1 MAFENYDLLSL
12 RTEVKLEFGI
22 SGAAKDSVVDRK
34 INDGIQW
41 IVRKR
46 DGLWPWQLKD
56 LVINVAAQGL
66 GVSDVTKGSASVP
79 WVSGTKPIDPTT
91 TNNREII
98 AFNTTQTNLNDGFLI
113 TDFTADVSTIDAQ
126 FTGTTDAAISHS
138 LVVGYYILPD
148 DFQRMRS
155 IYDVNRIAGRIIQR
169 TSEEL
174 EEQRRHQNI
183 VSGINMIYAVEKD
196 PIAESD
202 AAYSPRMF
210 LVPYPYPGS
219 LTTLRG
225 KYVADPQVL
234 SATSDIPLVPR
245 IHRDVVFWV
254 ACWQLAVRLKETS
267 QIGIYKEL
275 ADEALGDM
283 LRHYDF
289 AVDDTDL
296 ADAFEQNIGPVAP
309 PPGFPLFEVF

>member
-22 SGAAKDSVVDRK
+22 SGAGKDSVVDRK

-56 LVINVAAQGL
+56 LVINVAAQGV
-66 GVSDVTKGSASVP
+66 GVFSVTKGSSAAT
-79 WVSGTKPIDPTT
+79 WISGGKPVNPTT
-91 TNNREII
+91 TSDRSIL
-98 AFNTTQTNLNDGFLI
+98 AFNTTQTNLNDGFLV
-113 TDFTADVSTIDAQ
+113 TDFVDPGTTLDAQ
-126 FTGTTDAAISHS
+126 FTGETDAAISHAV
-138 LVVGYYILPD
+138 VVGYYILPD

-155 IYDVNRIAGRIIQR
+155 LYDVNRTAGRIIQR

-210 LVPYPYPGS
+210 LILYPYPGA

-225 KYVADPQVL
+225 KYVADPQAMSV
-234 SATSDIPLVPR
+234 TTDIPLVPR